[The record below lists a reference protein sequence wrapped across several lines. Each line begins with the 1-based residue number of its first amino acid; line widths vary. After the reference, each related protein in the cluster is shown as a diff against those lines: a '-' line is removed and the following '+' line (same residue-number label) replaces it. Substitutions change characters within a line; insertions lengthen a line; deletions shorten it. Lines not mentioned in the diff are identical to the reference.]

1 VIRKPEPARGEAG
14 ITLIEMLMVT
24 LLLSLLVGI
33 TFPSVS
39 AGIESLRLTSA
50 ADSIV
55 SFLNAALNRAERR
68 QEVMEVVISKAENA
82 LVLHSSEPGFVR
94 RLEMPEGVS
103 ITAVFPD
110 MTSGQ
115 ELERHIVVY
124 PGSTPPRL
132 GIEIANRKGERRIVR
147 VDPATGVP
155 VVEQEAGK

>member
-1 VIRKPEPARGEAG
+1 
-14 ITLIEMLMVT
+14 MVV
-24 LLLSLLVGI
+24 LLLSLLVGV

-39 AGIESLRLTSA
+39 AGIESLRLSSA

-82 LVLHSSEPGFVR
+82 LVLHSSEPGFLR

-103 ITAVFPD
+103 IAAVSPD
-110 MTSGQ
+110 VAPGQ
-115 ELERHIVVY
+115 ESEYHIILY

-132 GIEIANRKGERRIVR
+132 GVEIVNRKGERRMVR

-155 VVEQEAGK
+155 VVEKEAGR